1 MEHDT
6 SPNISSVVRVHQLY
20 VTIAHK
26 SKMEVSPSVAQ
37 TGATLALD
45 DATQQS

>member
-6 SPNISSVVRVHQLY
+6 SPNLFGVVHVHPLY
-20 VTIAHK
+20 VVVAHK

-37 TGATLALD
+37 IGARLALD
-45 DATQQS
+45 DAT